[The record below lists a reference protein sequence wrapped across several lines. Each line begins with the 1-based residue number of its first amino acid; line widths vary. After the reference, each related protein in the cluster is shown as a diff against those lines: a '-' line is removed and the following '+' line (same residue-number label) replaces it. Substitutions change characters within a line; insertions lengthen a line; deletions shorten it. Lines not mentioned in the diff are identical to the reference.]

1 MAKAPTEHFQNASC
15 WLGSHGRVNIQ
26 LFDGEITRTEIDT
39 AHALAEAIFA
49 KHPDGVISIA
59 VISTK
64 ALPRLTDEARKRTEI
79 ATKQMAGKLRT
90 NVQIVEGDGFV
101 GASVRA
107 ILSGLNLFNP
117 SRGRIFASVPEA
129 AAWLEAQRDLAV
141 HAKDLVEV
149 VESARAAWR
158 R

>member
-1 MAKAPTEHFQNASC
+1 MAKAPTEHFKSASC
-15 WLGSHGRVNIQ
+15 WLGSHGRVIIQ
-26 LFDGEITRTEIDT
+26 LFDGEVTRTEIDA
-39 AHALAEAIFA
+39 AHALAEARFA
-49 KHPDGVISIA
+49 AHPEGVISIA
-59 VISTK
+59 VITTK

-79 ATKQMAGKLRT
+79 VTKQLVGKVRT
-90 NVQIVEGDGFV
+90 NVQVVEGDGFV

-117 SRGRIFASVPEA
+117 ARGRIFASVPEA

-141 HAKDLVEV
+141 DAKELVDV
-149 VESARAAWR
+149 VGSARAAWR